1 MTDPQVDTVPTQ
13 EEGQRPFV
21 RVCTLADLPEV
32 GAVQAD
38 FDGRLVAIARDS
50 QGTVHA
56 FDDTCTHANV
66 SLSEGDVEEGTVE
79 CWLHGSR
86 FDMTTG
92 EPTGLPATQPIAIH
106 TVKIEGEDV
115 LVALHP

>member
-1 MTDPQVDTVPTQ
+1 MTENLADA
-13 EEGQRPFV
+13 RPFV
-21 RVCTLADLPEV
+21 AVCTLADLPTV

-50 QGTVHA
+50 AGHVHA
-56 FDDTCTHANV
+56 FDDTCSHQNV
-66 SLSEGDVEEGTVE
+66 SLSEGELDGCEIE

-92 EPTGLPATQPIAIH
+92 RPTGLPAILPIAVH
-106 TVKIEGEDV
+106 TVRLDGDQV
-115 LVALHP
+115 LVALSD

>member
-1 MTDPQVDTVPTQ
+1 MTEPVTDQDA
-13 EEGQRPFV
+13 GQLSFV

-32 GAVQAD
+32 GAVQAS

-50 QGTVHA
+50 AGTVHA

-66 SLSEGDVEEGTVE
+66 SLSEGDVDGGTIE

-86 FDMTTG
+86 FDMTSG

-115 LVALHP
+115 LVALTA

>member
-1 MTDPQVDTVPTQ
+1 MTEPLQTDVP
-13 EEGQRPFV
+13 RLDFV
-21 RVCTLADLPEV
+21 RVCTLDDLPEV
-32 GAVQAD
+32 GAVQAS

-50 QGTVHA
+50 SGEVHA

-66 SLSEGDVEEGTVE
+66 SLSEGDLDGGTIE

-115 LVALHP
+115 LVALTD

>member
-1 MTDPQVDTVPTQ
+1 MTERATDPTTGAQA
-13 EEGQRPFV
+13 FV
-21 RVCTLADLPEV
+21 RVCTVADLPEV
-32 GAVQAD
+32 GAVQANL
-38 FDGRLVAIARDS
+38 DGRLVAIARDS
-50 QGTVHA
+50 TGAVHA

-66 SLSEGDVEEGTVE
+66 SLSEGDVDGHTIE

-106 TVKIEGEDV
+106 TVKVEGEDV
-115 LVALHP
+115 LVALTA